1 MDAGRFTELCS
12 NLSNDLQSRSE
23 QEDIPLR
30 HSAQT
35 CPFSISEEAST
46 SYAKEAALGMCD
58 ERERA
63 DFSRPS
69 RK

>member
-1 MDAGRFTELCS
+1 MDGGWFTELCS

-30 HSAQT
+30 HSANV
-35 CPFSISEEAST
+35 PFPSSEEANT
-46 SYAKEAALGMCD
+46 SYAKVAALGMCD
-58 ERERA
+58 EQERA